1 MYDVQCKHEMLSSD
15 PLEGSAQLREPFRD
29 ILTAKIPQTT
39 NRENYSS

>member
-1 MYDVQCKHEMLSSD
+1 MYDVRYKHEMVSNG
-15 PLEGSAQLREPFRD
+15 PLEGSVQLREPFRD